1 MGNID
6 VKTLAG
12 ESASALISRQPLF
25 KGASE
30 GTIGKLSAAAQVLKL
45 NKGEALFMQEDPA
58 EWFYIML
65 SGWVKLFRETM
76 DGAEAVIDMA
86 TRGELVGETAIFE
99 DGMHSYCAAAAEK
112 VEVLR
117 LPSSLLKKAVNDEQP
132 VALSMLSSMSRHRK
146 RQSREIE
153 SLTLQN
159 ASQRIGC
166 FLLRHCTQLEEDQI
180 DLKLPYDKSLI
191 AARLGMK
198 SETFSRALNKLRQE
212 TNIEVKGSM
221 VQIPSIDV
229 ISTYSCSAC
238 SNEFPCSDLQAME

>member
-6 VKTLAG
+6 TKTMAG
-12 ESASALISRQPLF
+12 ESTPMIISRQPLF
-25 KGASE
+25 KGASDD
-30 GTIGKLSAAAQVLKL
+30 TVGKLSASAQVLKL
-45 NKGEALFMQEDPA
+45 DKGEALFMQEDPA

-112 VEVLR
+112 IEVLR

-132 VALSMLSSMSRHRK
+132 VALAMLSSMSRHRK

-166 FLLRHCTQLEEDQI
+166 FLLRHCNQLEEDQI

-238 SNEFPCSDLQAME
+238 SNEFPCSDLQAVQ